1 MEDDDAVGYYSRGEN
16 NCVQTYNAATT
27 HEGRSAYK
35 FVPCKARASK
45 DHWKKSSI
53 HEPVSDLEDLH
64 TLLRTN

>member
-1 MEDDDAVGYYSRGEN
+1 MLLYIISLGERLFS
-16 NCVQTYNAATT
+16 VQIYNAATT

-35 FVPCKARASK
+35 FVPCKARSSK

-53 HEPVSDLEDLH
+53 HEPVSDLEDVH